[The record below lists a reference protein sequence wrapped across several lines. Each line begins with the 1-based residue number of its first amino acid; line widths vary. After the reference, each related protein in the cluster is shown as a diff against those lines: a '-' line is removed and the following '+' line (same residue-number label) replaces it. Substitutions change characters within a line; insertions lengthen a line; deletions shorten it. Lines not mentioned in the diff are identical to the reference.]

1 MAEYSIVGKSVP
13 RLDGPEKVMGKA
25 KFATEEGIGLPGML
39 YGKVLHS
46 PYAHARI
53 LSIDTTRAERLPG
66 VVTVLTSK
74 DVPPVRVGTYFLHD
88 RYLFC
93 RHTVRFIGDP
103 VAAVAADTVDIAEE
117 ALDLIKIEYEE
128 LPAVFDPEEA
138 MRPDCPAVIHPGL
151 RNYDRPT
158 YKYLGDDLPG
168 PNVHTYFKIRKGN
181 VDDGFSKADLIV
193 ENRFAAKR
201 VVQGM
206 LEPYNAVVSM
216 GSDGILTVWACAH
229 CMYNRIQYIVSKY
242 LEMPRSKIR
251 VRSSYVGGN
260 FGSGERASRYAAVL
274 AIKTGKPVKVVFT
287 REEVFIDG
295 FNRLPQII
303 YIKDGVKNDG
313 TLVAREVRVIANS
326 GAYTDYTPLV
336 LRNGMFCFSMYRVP
350 NFKLDAYCVFT
361 NEPTSGA
368 MRGLGNEQPINAME
382 QQMDIIA
389 EKLGMD
395 AVEIRH
401 KNLIK
406 EGEEDIRGEITHS
419 IGVADCLDKVAQ
431 WIGWG
436 KPSEEPVAG
445 NWKTGKGLALGN
457 KYSQIDTAAAAYVKV
472 HMDGTVE
479 LRHGS
484 DEVGQGCNTVLAQIV
499 AEQFQ
504 VPMDKVRVT
513 WGDTDLTA
521 YDFGAGSS
529 GTTFKTGN
537 ALVRACEDAKRQMFA
552 LAAPRLGTDPAD
564 LETRDGKIYV
574 RYSPEREI
582 PISELFIPSTPGAM
596 GTLMLSTC
604 LPYGAEIIGKGTWF
618 GKPSA
623 EDPATGQGR
632 KLTAFYGYTAQAA
645 EVAVDMETGM
655 VKVLRF
661 ASAFD
666 MGQPINPKLCEGQME
681 GGMVMG
687 IGSALWEQLV
697 MDKGRVLNPNF
708 LDYQMPL
715 MVNIPSGNN
724 AVSFIA
730 GVPHREGPYGA
741 KGVGEAAM
749 TAATPAIAN
758 AVYNAVGVRIGQTP
772 FTPEDIYRALQAKMR
787 GGKGNVLLP

>member
-1 MAEYSIVGKSVP
+1 MTYSIVGKSVP
-13 RLDGPEKVMGKA
+13 RVDGPDKVTGKA
-25 KFATEEGIGLPGML
+25 RFATEEGIGLPGML

-53 LSIDTTRAERLPG
+53 LSIDITRAERLPG
-66 VVTVLTSK
+66 VVKVLTSK
-74 DVPPVRVGTYFLHD
+74 DVPAIRVGAYFLHD

-103 VAAVAADTVDIAEE
+103 VAAVAADTVETAEE
-117 ALDLIKIEYEE
+117 ALDLIKVEYEE
-128 LPAVFDPEEA
+128 LPAIFDPEEA
-138 MRPDCPAVIHPGL
+138 MKPDCPVVIHPDL
-151 RNYDRPT
+151 ASYDRPT
-158 YKYLGDDLPG
+158 YKYLGEDLPG
-168 PNVHTYFKIRKGN
+168 PNVHTRFRIRKGN
-181 VDDGFSKADLIV
+181 VAEGFAQADLIV
-193 ENRFAAKR
+193 ENRYAAKR

-206 LEPYNAVVSM
+206 LEPYNAVVSV
-216 GSDGILTVWACAH
+216 GSDGIITVWACAH
-229 CMYNRIQYIVSKY
+229 CMYNRIQYIVSKI
-242 LEMPRSKIR
+242 LDVPRSRIR
-251 VRSSYVGGN
+251 VRSAYVGGN

-274 AIKTGKPVKVVFT
+274 AMKTGKPVKLVFT

-303 YIKDGVKNDG
+303 YIRDGVKRDG
-313 TLVAREVRVIANS
+313 TLLAREVRVIANS
-326 GAYTDYTPLV
+326 GAYSDYTPLI
-336 LRNGMFCFSMYRVP
+336 LRNGMFCFSMYRTP
-350 NFKLDAYCVFT
+350 NFKLDAYCVYT

-382 QQMDIIA
+382 QQIDILA
-389 EKLGMD
+389 EKLGLD
-395 AVEIRH
+395 AVAIRQQ
-401 KNLIK
+401 NLIT

-419 IGVADCLDKVAQ
+419 IGVGECLDKVAH
-431 WIGWG
+431 WISWG
-436 KPSEEPVAG
+436 ESSREPITSD
-445 NWKTGKGLALGN
+445 WKVGKGLALGN

-484 DEVGQGCNTVLAQIV
+484 DEVGQGANTVLAQIV
-499 AEQFQ
+499 AEQFK
-504 VPMDKVRVT
+504 VPMEKVRVT

-552 LAAPRLGTDPAD
+552 LAAPRLGADPAE
-564 LETRDGKIYV
+564 LETKDGKIYV
-574 RYSPEREI
+574 KYFPEREI
-582 PISELFIPSTPGAM
+582 PVSDLFIPSAPGAM
-596 GTLMLSTC
+596 GTLMLATC
-604 LPYGAEIIGKGTWF
+604 LPQGGEILGKGTWF
-618 GKPSA
+618 GKPST
-623 EDPATGQGR
+623 ENVATGQGK

-645 EVAVDMETGM
+645 EVAVDTQTGI
-655 VKVLRF
+655 VKILRF

-687 IGSALWEQLV
+687 IGTALWEQMI

-708 LDYQMPL
+708 LDYQMPPL
-715 MVNIPSGNN
+715 SSIPSGEK
-724 AVSFIA
+724 AASFIA
-730 GVPHREGPYGA
+730 SALHQEGPYGA

-758 AVYNAVGVRIGQTP
+758 AVYNAIGVRLMHTP
-772 FTPEDIYRALQAKMR
+772 FNPEEILKALQEKE
-787 GGKGNVLLP
+787 G